1 MIKRKSVPDEA
12 RHGIYCPVRHERDA
26 RCIGQAC
33 AWWVDEDE
41 ERGHCA
47 ALDWGRRGEVV
58 AGAYRCPAD

>member
-1 MIKRKSVPDEA
+1 MIKTKSVDEC
-12 RHGIYCPVRHERDA
+12 RRGIYCPMRGTEG

-47 ALDWGRRGEVV
+47 VLDVRRETDGK
-58 AGAYRCPAD
+58 RD

>member
-1 MIKRKSVPDEA
+1 MIKRADVDEA
-12 RHGIYCPVRHERDA
+12 RRGIYCPMRGTES

-47 ALDWGRRGEVV
+47 VLDVRRVEADGRTEI
-58 AGAYRCPAD
+58 

>member
-1 MIKRKSVPDEA
+1 MIKHKDVPEDK
-12 RHGIYCPVRHERDA
+12 RGIFCPMRGTYG

-47 ALDWGRRGEVV
+47 MLDVRRDDGNRE
-58 AGAYRCPAD
+58 